1 MVELKPTTT
10 RLPYAQS
17 NPSAPKAA
25 HVHAPKATKI
35 SARAPGHPTTLK
47 QTTTSTGA
55 SKTLPSYPRSGS
67 PDSEKRSRCRHHAR
81 WDMVPSAKWCKMHQ
95 GII

>member
-1 MVELKPTTT
+1 MQKNIPVQNQKPLSSPKSKMVELKPTTT

-67 PDSEKRSRCRHHAR
+67 PDSEKRSRC
-81 WDMVPSAKWCKMHQ
+81 
-95 GII
+95 